1 LSEPFPSLVIRS
13 TGYSAQGAFAE
24 AQAEYLDPDPELVAR
39 LEQLLRSRN
48 AGIVAHFY
56 MDAELQ
62 GALYACD
69 WPHIYISDSLV
80 MADRA
85 VAMAKAGASEI
96 VVLGVDFMSENVRAI
111 LDESGFANVG
121 CWRVAEAKIGCSLA
135 ESAEAPA
142 YAAWLGKAAATP
154 NSLHVVYINTS
165 LRTKAQ
171 AHHLVPTITCTS
183 SNVVATV
190 LQTFA
195 QEPEAHVW
203 FGPDTYMGQN
213 LERLF
218 ATLVEL
224 DDATIK
230 AVHPAH
236 SRETIAALLPRFHY
250 FAQGNCVVHHM
261 FGAEVAT
268 RVAQD
273 YYAGG
278 EVDVTAHLEVPGEMF
293 ALALQAQREGRG
305 VVGSTKN
312 ILDHIVARVDAAIAR
327 HTSGPAGESDLGP
340 ERSEGVGTRAG
351 AAEHD
356 PSPARR
362 REEGERLRFV
372 LGTEAGMVTSIVRA
386 IRQRLADH
394 ARDRDHEV
402 EVEIIFP
409 VAAEAVTTTQDHA
422 LPIIPGVSGGEGC
435 STAGGCATC
444 PYMKMNSIDA
454 LCELLEQLPEQGSS
468 EAVVIAARRQLAGFE
483 PEKYRETIAG
493 QTIAALGTKPILHM
507 REFQRGKA
515 LSAELLA
522 DMRSR

>member
-1 LSEPFPSLVIRS
+1 MSEPFPSLVIRT
-13 TGYSAQGAFAE
+13 TGYAAQGAFAE

-48 AGIVAHFY
+48 AGVVAHFY

-69 WPHIYISDSLV
+69 WPHIHISDSLV

-85 VAMAKAGASEI
+85 AAMAKAGASEI
-96 VVLGVDFMSENVRAI
+96 IVLGVDFMSENVRAI
-111 LDESGFANVG
+111 LDESGFADVG

-135 ESAEAPA
+135 ESAETAA
-142 YAAWLGKAAATP
+142 YAAYLAKAAATP

-165 LRTKAQ
+165 LRTKAH
-171 AHHLVPTITCTS
+171 AHHVVPTITCTS

-218 ATLVEL
+218 RTLVEM
-224 DDATIK
+224 DDATI
-230 AVHPAH
+230 AALHPAH
-236 SRETIAALLPRFHY
+236 SRESIAALLPRFHY
-250 FAQGNCVVHHM
+250 FEQGNCVVHHM
-261 FGAEVAT
+261 FGAEVAS
-268 RVAQD
+268 RVADD
-273 YYAGG
+273 YYATG

-312 ILDHIVARVDAAIAR
+312 ILDHIVARLDAAIAR
-327 HTSGPAGESDLGP
+327 HTPS
-340 ERSEGVGTRAG
+340 RRA
-351 AAEHD
+351 
-356 PSPARR
+356 
-362 REEGERLRFV
+362 ERLRFV
-372 LGTEAGMVTSIVRA
+372 LGTEAGMVTSVVRA
-386 IRQRLADH
+386 IRQRLRDH
-394 ARDRDHEV
+394 ARERDHDV

-409 VAAEAVTTTQDHA
+409 VAAEAVTATQDQS

-454 LCELLEQLPEQGSS
+454 LCDLLERLPVRGRDQAE
-468 EAVVIAARRQLAGFE
+468 VIAARRELAAFE
-483 PEKYRETIAG
+483 PEKYGEMIEG

-507 REFQRGKA
+507 REFQRGKS
-515 LSAELLA
+515 LSPELLA

>member
-1 LSEPFPSLVIRS
+1 MPEAFPSLLIRA
-13 TGYSAQGAFAE
+13 TGYAAQGAFAQ

-39 LEQLLRSRN
+39 LEALLRSRN

-69 WPHIYISDSLV
+69 WPHIHISDSLV

-85 VAMAKAGASEI
+85 VAMAEAGAREI

-111 LDESGFANVG
+111 LDESGFDKVG

-135 ESAEAPA
+135 ESAESPA
-142 YAAWLGKAAATP
+142 YAAWLAKAAATP

-165 LRTKAQ
+165 LRTKAH
-171 AHHLVPTITCTS
+171 AHHVVPTITCTS

-195 QEPEAHVW
+195 QEPKAQVW

-213 LERLF
+213 LARLF
-218 ATLVEL
+218 ASLLEL
-224 DDATIK
+224 DDEAIG
-230 AVHPAH
+230 ALHPAH

-250 FAQGNCVVHHM
+250 FEQGNCVVHHM
-261 FGAEVAT
+261 FGAQVASQ
-268 RVAQD
+268 VAQD
-273 YYAGG
+273 YYATG

-293 ALALQAQREGRG
+293 ALALEAQRESRG

-327 HTSGPAGESDLGP
+327 HTAKKS
-340 ERSEGVGTRAG
+340 
-351 AAEHD
+351 
-356 PSPARR
+356 
-362 REEGERLRFV
+362 ERLRFV

-386 IRQRLADH
+386 IRERLAEH
-394 ARDRDHEV
+394 GSDHEV

-409 VAAEAVTTTQDHA
+409 VAAEAVATTQDQA
-422 LPIIPGVSGGEGC
+422 LPIIPGVAGGEGC

-444 PYMKMNSIDA
+444 PFMKMNSLDA
-454 LCELLEQLPEQGSS
+454 LCDLLERLPAQGS
-468 EAVVIAARRQLAGFE
+468 ELASFE
-483 PEKYRETIAG
+483 PEKYRESIAG
-493 QTIAALGTKPILHM
+493 QTIASLGTKPILHM
-507 REFQRGKA
+507 REFQRSKA
-515 LSAELLA
+515 LSQELLA
-522 DMRSR
+522 DVRSR

>member
-1 LSEPFPSLVIRS
+1 LSEPFPSLVIRA
-13 TGYSAQGAFAE
+13 TGYAAQGAFAQ
-24 AQAEYLDPDPELVAR
+24 AQAEYLDPDPDLVAK
-39 LEQLLRSRN
+39 LEQLLRTRN

-62 GALYACD
+62 GALYACN
-69 WPHIYISDSLV
+69 WPHIHVSDSLV

-111 LDESGFANVG
+111 LDESGFSNVG

-135 ESAEAPA
+135 ESAETPA
-142 YAAWLGKAAATP
+142 YAAWLAKAAATP

-165 LRTKAQ
+165 LRTKAN
-171 AHHLVPTITCTS
+171 AHHVVPTITCTS

-213 LERLF
+213 LQRLF

-236 SRETIAALLPRFHY
+236 TRETIAALLPRFHY
-250 FAQGNCVVHHM
+250 FEQGNCVVHHM
-261 FGAEVAT
+261 FGAEVAH
-268 RVAQD
+268 RVARD
-273 YYAGG
+273 YFETGD
-278 EVDVTAHLEVPGEMF
+278 VDVTAHLEVPGEMF
-293 ALALQAQREGRG
+293 ALALEAQREGRG

-312 ILDHIVARVDAAIAR
+312 ILDHIVARVDAAISR
-327 HTSGPAGESDLGP
+327 GGTGP
-340 ERSEGVGTRAG
+340 
-351 AAEHD
+351 
-356 PSPARR
+356 
-362 REEGERLRFV
+362 ERLRFV

-386 IRQRLADH
+386 IRKRLADGG
-394 ARDRDHEV
+394 DHGV

-409 VAAEAVTTTQDHA
+409 VAAEAVATTQDQL

-444 PYMKMNSIDA
+444 PFMKMNSIDA
-454 LCELLEQLPEQGSS
+454 LCDLLERLPVRGSN
-468 EAVVIAARRQLAGFE
+468 EAEVIAARHELAGFE
-483 PEKYRETIAG
+483 PEKYKDTIAG
-493 QTIAALGTKPILHM
+493 ESIAQLGTKPILHM
-507 REFQRGKA
+507 REFQRGKK
-515 LSAELLA
+515 LSDELLA
-522 DMRSR
+522 DMHSR

>member
-1 LSEPFPSLVIRS
+1 MPEPFPSLVIRA
-13 TGYSAQGAFAE
+13 TGYAAQGAFAE

-48 AGIVAHFY
+48 AGVVAHFY

-69 WPHIYISDSLV
+69 WPHIHVSDSLV

-85 VAMAKAGASEI
+85 VAMAQAGASEI

-111 LDESGFANVG
+111 LDDSGFSEVG

-135 ESAEAPA
+135 ESAETQA
-142 YAAWLGKAAATP
+142 YAAYLSKAAATP

-165 LRTKAQ
+165 LRTKAH
-171 AHHLVPTITCTS
+171 AHHRVPTITCTS

-218 ATLVEL
+218 TTLLEL
-224 DDATIK
+224 DDTVIK

-236 SRETIAALLPRFHY
+236 SRETIAALLPRFH
-250 FAQGNCVVHHM
+250 FFEQGNCVVHHM

-268 RVAQD
+268 QVERD
-273 YYAGG
+273 YYATG

-293 ALALQAQREGRG
+293 ALALQAQRHGRG

-327 HTSGPAGESDLGP
+327 HGAGKP
-340 ERSEGVGTRAG
+340 
-351 AAEHD
+351 
-356 PSPARR
+356 
-362 REEGERLRFV
+362 ERLRFV

-386 IRQRLADH
+386 IRQRLARH
-394 ARDRDHEV
+394 QQDRDHDV

-409 VAAEAVTTTQDHA
+409 VAAEAIATTQDPS
-422 LPIIPGVSGGEGC
+422 LPIVPGVSAGEGC

-444 PYMKMNSIDA
+444 PFMKMNSIDA
-454 LCELLEQLPEQGSS
+454 LCDLLERLPARGSDAA
-468 EAVVIAARRQLAGFE
+468 EVIAARGELVRFE

-493 QTIAALGTKPILHM
+493 QTVAALGTKPILHM

>member
-1 LSEPFPSLVIRS
+1 LSEPFPSLVIRA
-13 TGYSAQGAFAE
+13 TGYAAQGAFAQ
-24 AQAEYLDPDPELVAR
+24 AQAEYLDPDPDLVAK
-39 LEQLLRSRN
+39 LEQLLRTRN

-62 GALYACD
+62 GALYACN
-69 WPHIYISDSLV
+69 WPHIHVSDSLV

-111 LDESGFANVG
+111 LDESGFADVG

-135 ESAEAPA
+135 ESAETAA
-142 YAAWLGKAAATP
+142 YAAWLAKAAATP

-165 LRTKAQ
+165 LRTKAH
-171 AHHLVPTITCTS
+171 AHHVVPTITCTS

-213 LERLF
+213 LQRLF
-218 ATLVEL
+218 ATLAEL

-250 FAQGNCVVHHM
+250 FEQGNCVVHHM
-261 FGAEVAT
+261 FGAEVAS
-268 RVAQD
+268 RVARD
-273 YYAGG
+273 YFETGD
-278 EVDVTAHLEVPGEMF
+278 VDVTAHLEVPGEMF
-293 ALALQAQREGRG
+293 ALALEAQREGRG

-327 HTSGPAGESDLGP
+327 RDV
-340 ERSEGVGTRAG
+340 GV
-351 AAEHD
+351 
-356 PSPARR
+356 
-362 REEGERLRFV
+362 ERLRFV

-386 IRQRLADH
+386 IRKRLADGGE
-394 ARDRDHEV
+394 HEV

-409 VAAEAVTTTQDHA
+409 VAAEAIATTHDQS

-444 PYMKMNSIDA
+444 PFMKMNSIDA
-454 LCELLEQLPEQGSS
+454 LCDLLERLPVRGSS
-468 EAVVIAARRQLAGFE
+468 EAEVIAARRELARFE
-483 PEKYRETIAG
+483 PEKYMDSIAG
-493 QTIAALGTKPILHM
+493 QSIAKLGTKPILHM

-522 DMRSR
+522 DMHSR

>member
-1 LSEPFPSLVIRS
+1 MSEPFPSLVIRT
-13 TGYSAQGAFAE
+13 TGYAAQGAFAE

-39 LEQLLRSRN
+39 LERLLRSRN
-48 AGIVAHFY
+48 AGVVAHFY

-69 WPHIYISDSLV
+69 WPHIHVSDSLV

-135 ESAEAPA
+135 ESAETAA
-142 YAAWLGKAAATP
+142 YAAYLAKAAATP

-165 LRTKAQ
+165 LRTKANAQ
-171 AHHLVPTITCTS
+171 HLVPTITCTS

-195 QEPEAHVW
+195 QEPDAHVW

-218 ATLVEL
+218 RTLAEL

-236 SRETIAALLPRFHY
+236 TRESIAALLPRFHY
-250 FAQGNCVVHHM
+250 FEQGNCVVHHM

-268 RVAQD
+268 RVARD
-273 YYAGG
+273 YYATG

-312 ILDHIVARVDAAIAR
+312 ILDHIVARLDAAFAR
-327 HTSGPAGESDLGP
+327 HSAG
-340 ERSEGVGTRAG
+340 R
-351 AAEHD
+351 
-356 PSPARR
+356 
-362 REEGERLRFV
+362 GERLRFV
-372 LGTEAGMVTSIVRA
+372 LGTEAGMVTSVVRA
-386 IRQRLADH
+386 IRQRLTDH
-394 ARDRDHEV
+394 ARERDHEI

-444 PYMKMNSIDA
+444 PFMKMNSIDA
-454 LCELLEQLPEQGSS
+454 LCDLLERLPVRGSS
-468 EAVVIAARRQLAGFE
+468 EAEVLATRRELAEFE
-483 PEKYRETIAG
+483 PEKYREMIGG
-493 QTIAALGTKPILHM
+493 QSVAQLGTKPILHM

>member
-1 LSEPFPSLVIRS
+1 MPEPFPSLVIRAS
-13 TGYSAQGAFAE
+13 GYAAQGAFAE

-39 LEQLLRSRN
+39 LEQLLRTRN

-69 WPHIYISDSLV
+69 WPHIHVSDSLV

-85 VAMAKAGASEI
+85 VAMARAGASEI

-111 LDESGFANVG
+111 LDESGFTEVG

-135 ESAEAPA
+135 ESAETPA
-142 YAAWLGKAAATP
+142 YAAWLARAEATP

-165 LRTKAQ
+165 LRTKAN
-171 AHHLVPTITCTS
+171 AHHRVPTITCTS
-183 SNVVATV
+183 SNVVATI

-213 LERLF
+213 LARLF
-218 ATLVEL
+218 VSLLEL
-224 DDATIK
+224 DDQT
-230 AVHPAH
+230 VRTLHPAH
-236 SRETIAALLPRFHY
+236 TRETIAALLPRFHY
-250 FAQGNCVVHHM
+250 FEQGNCVVHHM
-261 FGAEVAT
+261 FGAEVAR
-268 RVAQD
+268 RVERD
-273 YYAGG
+273 YYATG

-293 ALALQAQREGRG
+293 ALALQAQRHGRG

-312 ILDHIVARVDAAIAR
+312 ILDHIVARLDAAIAN
-327 HTSGPAGESDLGP
+327 HTSGKP
-340 ERSEGVGTRAG
+340 
-351 AAEHD
+351 
-356 PSPARR
+356 
-362 REEGERLRFV
+362 ERLRFV

-386 IRQRLADH
+386 IRQRLGDH
-394 ARDRDHEV
+394 ARDRDHDV

-409 VAAEAVTTTQDHA
+409 VAAEAVAVTQDQA

-444 PYMKMNSIDA
+444 PFMKMNSIDA
-454 LCELLEQLPEQGSS
+454 LCDLLERLPAQGS
-468 EAVVIAARRQLAGFE
+468 EAAEVIATRRELARFE
-483 PEKYRETIAG
+483 PEKYREMIAG
-493 QTIAALGTKPILHM
+493 QTVAALGTRPILHM
-507 REFQRGKA
+507 RDFQRSKA

-522 DMRSR
+522 DIRSR